1 MIFFSSIIIESSIMT
16 FIFTT
21 HSYPQNR
28 CIVILHRP
36 EDLPVPATFCQPVSA
51 EVVHCIATKTLPP
64 SLRIIVALLFVASA
78 ASAPPSLPNRR
89 YQYSEVDSGF
99 HFLFLIVLLSH
110 LRQSASPT
118 SPPFASLPPPP
129 TRPVPTLLNIH
140 SVPHHHHENT
150 AVHVSTR

>member
-1 MIFFSSIIIESSIMT
+1 MT

-64 SLRIIVALLFVASA
+64 SLRIIVALLFVTSA

-89 YQYSEVDSGF
+89 YQYLEVDTGF
-99 HFLFLIVLLSH
+99 NFLFLVSV
-110 LRQSASPT
+110 AP
-118 SPPFASLPPPP
+118 PPPP
-129 TRPVPTLLNIH
+129 TISVTHSPPHSHHSPPTHQARPHLLLNIH
-140 SVPHHHHENT
+140 SVPHQHHENT
-150 AVHVSTR
+150 AVHVNGNYSGRHDKWV